1 MHISLYINPR
11 EIYIIY
17 TYKLNT
23 FRFKYN
29 EAQKILLLFLL

>member
-1 MHISLYINPR
+1 MHISLYINLR
-11 EIYIIY
+11 EIYIKY
-17 TYKLNT
+17 AYKLNT